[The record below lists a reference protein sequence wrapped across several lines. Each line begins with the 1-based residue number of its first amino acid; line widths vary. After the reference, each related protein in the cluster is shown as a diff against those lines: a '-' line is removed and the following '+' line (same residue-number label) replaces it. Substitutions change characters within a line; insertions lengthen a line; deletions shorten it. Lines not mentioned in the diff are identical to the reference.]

1 QTITMRGICLVIAVF
16 TCAVSQDAEEPVS
29 YTCTDGYEFDPV
41 HQLCK
46 DINECFIVA
55 DACKGGMKCINHY
68 GGYLC
73 LPQNAQ
79 IIVTN
84 GDESETVLPDRRPT
98 PGPENCNLGYTSNL
112 FDLFLLSDIDECATG
127 QHTCSSDQTCYNTR
141 GSYTCSCLPGYQKIR
156 NECVDRDECAT
167 SHYCMH
173 TCVNTPGSYYCECNA
188 GYQLANNS
196 HNCMDVDECETSNAC
211 EHQCFNLMG
220 SYICQ
225 CDQGY
230 ELASDSV
237 TCIDIDECAFSRYMC
252 QYLCIN
258 SPGGYSCTCPEGY
271 QLQGT
276 RMCQDVNEC
285 ETGHNCAEDQ
295 TCWNY
300 YGGFRCYPRNPCQE
314 PYVRTSESRCV
325 CSSPSVCRGM
335 PQSIVYKYMN
345 IYSDRTVPAEIFQ
358 IQATTIYPNTQNTF
372 RIKSGND
379 GGDFFLRRVSNVSAM
394 LVLTKSLSGPLE
406 LILDLEMITYHTMM
420 NYRSSSILRLTIVV
434 GPYAF

>member
-1 QTITMRGICLVIAVF
+1 MRGICLVIAVF

-84 GDESETVLPDRRPT
+84 GDESETPAEPNPPPRTQPHHRVVPGGARPARCM
-98 PGPENCNLGYTSNL
+98 PGFSLDEQNL
-112 FDLFLLSDIDECATG
+112 C
-127 QHTCSSDQTCYNTR
+127 R
-141 GSYTCSCLPGYQKIR
+141 
-156 NECVDRDECAT
+156 
-167 SHYCMH
+167 
-173 TCVNTPGSYYCECNA
+173 
-188 GYQLANNS
+188 
-196 HNCMDVDECETSNAC
+196 DVDECETSNAC